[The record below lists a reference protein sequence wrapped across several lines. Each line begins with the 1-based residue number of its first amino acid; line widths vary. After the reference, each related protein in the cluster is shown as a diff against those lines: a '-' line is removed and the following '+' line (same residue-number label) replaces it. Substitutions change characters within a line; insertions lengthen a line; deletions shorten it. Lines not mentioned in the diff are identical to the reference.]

1 MEKAEILKNY
11 YNTDIDPTVDSLNN
25 VITLCENFQTGGG
38 DKLLY
43 AIEMRNWK
51 LVQINTLIEYIT
63 KARQRMERELMRLKN
78 YKYEFNSSFATD
90 HNDYYNTVAAILKHM
105 RSHTAAY
112 KEILKKTCTTK
123 HPDKKT
129 CQRFNIKQKSI
140 HKESV
145 LAHGTYEK
153 SIFNIND
160 PSIPEEVRTLFSE
173 LQAFFN
179 NEKECFNI
187 CKEIITQEN
196 TIKSDPKMSNYLL
209 NKYRDDARKRLKST
223 IRLIS
228 DDVVEML
235 QDINP
240 AYKLYKN
247 SSSEELFAQKEFH
260 KHNTDEMDHFCI
272 IEMASAKQKFNLE
285 TDEIKNWGTDA
296 TKISKIRNVVAHFD
310 ELLPSDFSH
319 KDMGKY
325 IYFFCKWA
333 LPTNIKQAHA
343 YFLKHYHGKHKPS
356 QYAAVNAHAKE
367 WHKDNEFER
376 SIAAINEK

>member
-1 MEKAEILKNY
+1 MEKAEILKSY
-11 YNTDIDPTVDSLNN
+11 YYTDIDPTVDSLNN
-25 VITLCENFQTGGG
+25 VITLCESFQTCGG

-51 LVQINTLIEYIT
+51 LVQINALIEYIT
-63 KARQRMERELMRLKN
+63 NARQRMERELMRLKS
-78 YKYEFNSSFATD
+78 YKDEFNASFATD

-145 LAHGTYEK
+145 LSHGIYEK
-153 SIFNIND
+153 SIFDIND
-160 PSIPEEVRTLFSE
+160 PSIPEEVRTLFRE

-179 NEKECFNI
+179 NEKECFKI

-196 TIKSDPKMSNYLL
+196 TIKSDPKMSNLLL
-209 NKYRDDARKRLKST
+209 NKYRDDARKRLRSAIHFINIEAVK
-223 IRLIS
+223 L
-228 DDVVEML
+228 L
-235 QDINP
+235 QEINP
-240 AYKLYKN
+240 AYRLYVN
-247 SSSEELFAQKEFH
+247 SSSEEHFAQKEFH
-260 KHNTDEMDHFCI
+260 KHNIEEMDHFCI
-272 IEMASAKQKFNLE
+272 IEMASAQKKYNLDP
-285 TDEIKNWGTDA
+285 DEIKNWGTDA
-296 TKISKIRNVVAHFD
+296 TFIAKVRNVVAHFD

-356 QYAAVNAHAKE
+356 QYAAVNAHSKE
-367 WHKDNEFER
+367 WHKNNEFER
-376 SIAAINEK
+376 SIAASLR

>member
-1 MEKAEILKNY
+1 MQ
-11 YNTDIDPTVDSLNN
+11 
-25 VITLCENFQTGGG
+25 VIENQ
-38 DKLLY
+38 Y
-43 AIEMRNWK
+43 RN
-51 LVQINTLIEYIT
+51 LSNQV
-63 KARQRMERELMRLKN
+63 
-78 YKYEFNSSFATD
+78 F
-90 HNDYYNTVAAILKHM
+90 
-105 RSHTAAY
+105 
-112 KEILKKTCTTK
+112 
-123 HPDKKT
+123 
-129 CQRFNIKQKSI
+129 
-140 HKESV
+140 
-145 LAHGTYEK
+145 
-153 SIFNIND
+153 
-160 PSIPEEVRTLFSE
+160 
-173 LQAFFN
+173 

-296 TKISKIRNVVAHFD
+296 AKISKIRNVVAHFD
-310 ELLPSDFSH
+310 ELLPSNFSH

-356 QYAAVNAHAKE
+356 QYAAVNAHSKE
-367 WHKDNEFER
+367 WCKDNEFER
-376 SIAAINEK
+376 SAERFAK